1 MMNLK
6 QNELSQMLFEKLKR
20 QFPELEL
27 VNITESTENPSHIWV
42 NILMP
47 EDEDREI
54 EVREMASEIST
65 DILLEYGYHILIS
78 SAPGFEK
85 RTAL

>member
-6 QNELSQMLFEKLKR
+6 QRELSQMLFEKLKH

-27 VNITESTENPSHIWV
+27 VNITESAENPNHIWV

-47 EDEDREI
+47 TDEDREI
-54 EVREMASEIST
+54 AIREVASEIST
-65 DILLEYGYHILIS
+65 DILLEYGYHITIS
-78 SAPGFEK
+78 SATELEK
-85 RTAL
+85 RPG